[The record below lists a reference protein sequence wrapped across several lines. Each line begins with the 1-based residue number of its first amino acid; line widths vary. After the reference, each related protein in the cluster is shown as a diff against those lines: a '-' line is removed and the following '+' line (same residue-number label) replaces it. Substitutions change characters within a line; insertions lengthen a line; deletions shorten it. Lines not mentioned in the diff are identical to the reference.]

1 MTAGPGSV
9 NAREARG
16 TAAGP
21 RAGKVGSRTRA
32 AEGWAIPCRA
42 APRQPRRRRDLGAG
56 SAGRAQR
63 GKLGMSKARERR

>member
-42 APRQPRRRRDLGAG
+42 APRQPDAGGTWVLGVPG
-56 SAGRAQR
+56 GLSGESW
-63 GKLGMSKARERR
+63 G